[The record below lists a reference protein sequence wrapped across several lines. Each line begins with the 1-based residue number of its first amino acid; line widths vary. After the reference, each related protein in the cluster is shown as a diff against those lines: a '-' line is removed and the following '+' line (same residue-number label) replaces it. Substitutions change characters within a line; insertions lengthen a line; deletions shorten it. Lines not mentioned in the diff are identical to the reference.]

1 MKSRPET
8 FFPFPIVTFFHYILN
23 SLSLHQVCQWIDGL
37 SEWYIYIKKGRHQAR
52 GVSLLAIFSL
62 NARCYLFAQFNNAP
76 FCYRFAAKRQML
88 QRIMRIGEERNPT
101 SPEDIP
107 YHVFIE
113 QLQRIADQLSMAI
126 EGLIAAAAAMAW
138 IHLYVTRHTG
148 VIHGDQYEILD
159 QFSIVSFFR
168 ASPCF

>member
-1 MKSRPET
+1 
-8 FFPFPIVTFFHYILN
+8 
-23 SLSLHQVCQWIDGL
+23 
-37 SEWYIYIKKGRHQAR
+37 
-52 GVSLLAIFSL
+52 
-62 NARCYLFAQFNNAP
+62 
-76 FCYRFAAKRQML
+76 
-88 QRIMRIGEERNPT
+88 MRIGEEKNPT
-101 SPEDIP
+101 SPEDLP

-126 EGLIAAAAAMAW
+126 EGLIAAAAAR